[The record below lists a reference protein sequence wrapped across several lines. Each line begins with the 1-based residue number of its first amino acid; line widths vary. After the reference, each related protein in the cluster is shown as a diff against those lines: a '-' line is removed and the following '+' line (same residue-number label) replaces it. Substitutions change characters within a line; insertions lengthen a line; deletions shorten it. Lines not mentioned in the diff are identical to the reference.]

1 MNNLNFNNNVS
12 NLPNFVVNEN
22 KYTLQLTNNN
32 FFKNINGSLNYK
44 KNLSTLLQKTNSN
57 YSNSYNTDNFNLNFI
72 KKEYTYTK
80 LKYSRTPGY
89 DIVSGGSAVILAGF
103 LGFLVSEK
111 FGIELVDSGD
121 FYYLWMYVVFLCFSV
136 RPLLVTSS
144 ENQSIL
150 SLLSLRYIFNFLIL
164 ILNLLLKLIKRLFK
178 F

>member
-121 FYYLWMYVVFLCFSV
+121 FYYL
-136 RPLLVTSS
+136 
-144 ENQSIL
+144 
-150 SLLSLRYIFNFLIL
+150 
-164 ILNLLLKLIKRLFK
+164 
-178 F
+178 

>member
-1 MNNLNFNNNVS
+1 MNNLNFNNNVG
-12 NLPNFVVNEN
+12 NLPNFVINEN

-32 FFKNINGSLNYK
+32 FFKNINDSLNYK

-57 YSNSYNTDNFNLNFI
+57 YSSSYNTDNFNLNFI

-164 ILNLLLKLIKRLFK
+164 ILNLLLKLIKRLFR

>member
-164 ILNLLLKLIKRLFK
+164 ILNLLLKLIKRLFR

>member
-44 KNLSTLLQKTNSN
+44 KNLFTLLQKTNSN

-121 FYYLWMYVVFLCFSV
+121 FYYL
-136 RPLLVTSS
+136 
-144 ENQSIL
+144 
-150 SLLSLRYIFNFLIL
+150 
-164 ILNLLLKLIKRLFK
+164 
-178 F
+178 